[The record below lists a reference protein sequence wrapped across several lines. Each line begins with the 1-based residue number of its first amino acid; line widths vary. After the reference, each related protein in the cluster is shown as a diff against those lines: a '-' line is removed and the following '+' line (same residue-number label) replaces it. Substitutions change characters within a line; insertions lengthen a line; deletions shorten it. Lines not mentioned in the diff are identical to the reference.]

1 MKDKKEF
8 YNLLGELDGQ
18 PFSEYAQLIGDFDFG
33 RYVIKCTRFDPSGE
47 GEDEHPVF
55 SIRVPQTIA
64 EIPEYLFD
72 SPVRRTAMED
82 LLLRRLSANIEAVA
96 KYDHNGIARRHVIA
110 ASPNQKILPRN
121 ALLLTKEYI
130 EVHIQIVLPIQKVIV
145 DGVPVVSIDGETAQQ
160 IFFDDLPEIVG
171 DSLFYC
177 NIDAAEA
184 DLFVN
189 NMEDIDRL
197 RQYLVASGQVAF
209 VGEGAL
215 PTRVTGG
222 DLPDYE
228 RLSPV
233 EIDDSL
239 IEEVELPH
247 GGTVRGMGIPSGL
260 TLILGESNSGRVDLS
275 DAIAQGIYNHV
286 PGDGRERVVTV
297 ADAVA
302 VQSEVGRPIQQVDIS
317 AFAIELPDGGDP
329 ASYSTHSAGSFTS
342 QAASTVEA
350 LEAGAR
356 VLLFDEHTSSSTFL
370 SADTRVTSLIGASS
384 RNTLA
389 ARARQMVDE
398 LGVSMIVA
406 GSSLVAEFIP
416 IADKILKVE
425 NFRISDITEEAKA
438 LDVAAPAVT
447 GTEINI
453 ASMLS
458 RSRWVMP
465 SSIDPSIGREDLV
478 IHTDSPDYLQFGR
491 SIIELDDVRQVADAD
506 QARAIGFVFYYAKL
520 RYMDEG
526 YPLREILDL
535 VDRDLSNEGL
545 NTLVRDLRGDL
556 ARPRRYE
563 VAAALN
569 RLPTFRVS
577 HVTE

>member
-8 YNLLGELDGQ
+8 YNLLAELDGQ
-18 PFSEYAQLIGDFDFG
+18 PFSEYQQLVGDFDFS
-33 RYVIKCTRFDPSGE
+33 RYVIKCAGIDFESAD
-47 GEDEHPVF
+47 DNPVF

-82 LLLRRLSANIEAVA
+82 LLLRRLSSNISRIAN
-96 KYDHNGIARRHVIA
+96 YDHNGIARRHIEV
-110 ASPNQKILPRN
+110 ASPNQKILPRI

-130 EVHIQIVLPIQKVIV
+130 EVRIQITLPVQSVVI
-145 DGVPVVSIDGETAQQ
+145 DGEPLVSIDGEMAQQ
-160 IFFDDLPEIVG
+160 IFFEDLPEVISN
-171 DSLFYC
+171 SLLYC
-177 NIDAAEA
+177 NIDTDDA
-184 DLFVN
+184 DEHVN
-189 NMEDIDRL
+189 NMEDADRL
-197 RQYLVASGQVAF
+197 RQYLGASGQVSF
-209 VGEGAL
+209 VAEGAL
-215 PTRVTGG
+215 VTRQLGE

-233 EIDDSL
+233 EVESSL
-239 IEEVELPH
+239 IEEVEAPH
-247 GGTVRGMGIPSGL
+247 AGIVRGLGIPNGL
-260 TLILGESNSGRVDLS
+260 TLILGESNSGRVDLM
-275 DAIAQGIYNHV
+275 DAISQGIYNHV
-286 PGDGRERVVTV
+286 PGDGREHVVTV
-297 ADAVA
+297 ADAVNIR
-302 VQSEVGRPIQQVDIS
+302 SEVGRSIQQVDIS
-317 AFAIELPDGGDP
+317 AFASELNNGGNP
-329 ASYSTHSAGSFTS
+329 TSYSSKSAGSFTS

-356 VLLFDEHTSSSTFL
+356 VLLFDEHSSSSTFL
-370 SADTRVTSLIGASS
+370 SSDTRVSSLLGTSS

-398 LGVSMIVA
+398 LGISMIVA
-406 GSSLVAEFIP
+406 GSSLIAEFIP

-425 NFRISDITEEAKA
+425 NFVVSDITEAAKA
-438 LDVAAPAVT
+438 LEITPSTVADSSV
-447 GTEINI
+447 NLS
-453 ASMLS
+453 SMLS

-478 IHTDSPDYLQFGR
+478 IQTDDQDFLQFGR
-491 SIIELDDVRQVADAD
+491 SLIDLDAVRQIADAD
-506 QARAIGFVFYYAKL
+506 QARAIGFVLYYAKL

-545 NTLVRDLRGDL
+545 NALVRDLRGDL

-563 VAAALN
+563 VAATLN
-569 RLPTFRVS
+569 RLPAFRVS